1 MYHNGVEIGKVVFNE
16 PAGSLDAHCHLHRD
30 SHLHCAVNRTV
41 RMSNPKVPRGRPLA
55 FLLAWLRAGADY
67 TTRDAHFAARL
78 GRDEAEALCTHTSV
92 GWRFDRRSKPTLI
105 GPRPAPRSGGPGQTN
120 PWSPSVSH
128 SSRDQRHMYVKVTC
142 GDRQQHVATS
152 PHAFLSSP
160 LADTVRPPRD
170 RKQPCPFIEVR
181 GAQGAWSDRV
191 SGEHAPWTWRWD
203 GTAHRH

>member
-78 GRDEAEALCTHTSV
+78 GRDEAEALCTHERRVAIRSEIEADPY
-92 GWRFDRRSKPTLI
+92 WAEARSKERRP
-105 GPRPAPRSGGPGQTN
+105 GP
-120 PWSPSVSH
+120 
-128 SSRDQRHMYVKVTC
+128 DE
-142 GDRQQHVATS
+142 
-152 PHAFLSSP
+152 P
-160 LADTVRPPRD
+160 LEPLRLP
-170 RKQPCPFIEVR
+170 
-181 GAQGAWSDRV
+181 
-191 SGEHAPWTWRWD
+191 
-203 GTAHRH
+203 